1 MKLYRGIA
9 TASNKDSS
17 IEVTSQIQH
26 LVFEGVECADMRH
39 QLRILEQTMLE
50 PQITM
55 LMIQTSP
62 WTSGCLGR
70 LRTLSERSQGP

>member
-17 IEVTSQIQH
+17 IKVTSQIQH

-39 QLRILEQTMLE
+39 QLRILEQKTLE

-55 LMIQTSP
+55 LMIQTIP
-62 WTSGCLGR
+62 WAFWMF
-70 LRTLSERSQGP
+70 GPLENS